1 MEELDTELTTKLKL
15 LQYTSNKT
23 QEAIESGTLQALQ
36 RQREALQKRIADVQ
50 AVKLKAEEAKFT
62 AGVSVEDLN
71 MWSATVDAQLV
82 NVDVELV
89 TLGKY
94 IEQLILTEENKKLEE
109 AAAKEAQAVATSRA
123 EQLQFEELL
132 LRQKLEY
139 EQRILEARENS
150 NETTTKAAKMPK
162 LVISKFNG
170 TPQDWLR
177 FWGQFEAEIEN
188 SNAHPVTKF
197 SYLKEYLT
205 PKIRGSIDGLPFT
218 SEGYEKAKSYLQQRY
233 GKSSEVVGAYVR
245 NILELPTI
253 SERDVRKIHEF
264 YDHLVFNVNSLE
276 TLERLRDIEGA
287 TRFTLD
293 KLEVIKGEL
302 VQGNTEWED
311 WTFQQFL
318 EALRVWTVS
327 NRVQTQPPRK
337 SLNISPNRKSLPV
350 KSRAFNT
357 SLKESSPQ
365 RVCVYCES
373 EEHKSLNCDKV
384 VGVSERK
391 KILGDKRLCFNCTG
405 TRHRAGDCK
414 SHSRCQSCQRKH
426 HTSICDQARAREP
439 GMTAN
444 HVGNAAVIHP
454 IVVVQVE
461 GFKFRALLDSGA
473 SHSYASASFIQLI
486 KARPK
491 ASGVRQIAMLMGVT
505 SAG

>member
-50 AVKLKAEEAKFT
+50 AVKLKAEEAKLT
-62 AGVSVEDLN
+62 AGVSLEDLN
-71 MWSATVDAQLV
+71 IWSATVDAQLM
-82 NVDVELV
+82 NVDVEVV

-94 IEQLILTEENKKLEE
+94 VEQLILTEENKKLEE
-109 AAAKEAQAVATSRA
+109 AAAKEAHAVATLRA

-177 FWGQFEAEIEN
+177 FGGQFEAEIEN

-197 SYLKEYLT
+197 SYLKEYLDS
-205 PKIRGSIDGLPFT
+205 KIRGSIDGLPFT

-264 YDHLVFNVNSLE
+264 YDHCIQRELPGDLGK
-276 TLERLRDIEGA
+276 TERHRRSNKVHAGQTRSHKRGA
-287 TRFTLD
+287 RTREHRVVGLD
-293 KLEVIKGEL
+293 FSTIP
-302 VQGNTEWED
+302 WS
-311 WTFQQFL
+311 
-318 EALRVWTVS
+318 A
-327 NRVQTQPPRK
+327 K
-337 SLNISPNRKSLPV
+337 SL
-350 KSRAFNT
+350 
-357 SLKESSPQ
+357 
-365 RVCVYCES
+365 
-373 EEHKSLNCDKV
+373 
-384 VGVSERK
+384 
-391 KILGDKRLCFNCTG
+391 
-405 TRHRAGDCK
+405 
-414 SHSRCQSCQRKH
+414 
-426 HTSICDQARAREP
+426 
-439 GMTAN
+439 
-444 HVGNAAVIHP
+444 
-454 IVVVQVE
+454 
-461 GFKFRALLDSGA
+461 DS
-473 SHSYASASFIQLI
+473 Q
-486 KARPK
+486 
-491 ASGVRQIAMLMGVT
+491 
-505 SAG
+505 